1 MTISNETKVGSL
13 TAIAI
18 VFLLLGFN
26 FLKGKSIGGKN
37 AQYFATFTDVQ
48 GLAKGNPVSI
58 SGKETGNIY
67 DIDGGKEMKQLKVTI
82 NMKDDVSIPEDSYAV
97 ISKSLLG
104 AVQLEIKLGNSKNY
118 KKAGDNIQTMATAD
132 FIGDAMKKLDPVLY
146 EVTKAVK
153 ALDTL
158 LLTVNSVVDPNTK
171 NNIRATMENL
181 NKTTASLAVSSASL
195 QGMLNAQTGS
205 IAKTVD
211 NLNSFT
217 GALKNNNEKLTQT
230 MTNVETATGKFAKL
244 DLETTLTNLN
254 GTVSELRSIMTKANS
269 DKGTLGLLMNDP
281 KLYNNLNATSNKLNL
296 LLDDLR
302 LHPKRY
308 VNVSVFGKKDKT
320 TPLMVPLPDTVNAPY
335 YIKP

>member
-18 VFLLLGFN
+18 VLLILGFN
-26 FLKGKSIGGKN
+26 FLKGKSVGGN
-37 AQYFATFTDVQ
+37 NTHYFATFTDVQ
-48 GLAKGNPVSI
+48 GLAKGNPVAI
-58 SGKETGNIY
+58 SGKETGNVY
-67 DIDGGKEMKQLKVTI
+67 EIDGGKDMKQLKVTI
-82 NMKDDVSIPEDSYAV
+82 NMKDEVNIPDDSYAV
-97 ISKSLLG
+97 ITKSLLG
-104 AVQLEIKLGNSKNY
+104 AVQLEIKLGNSKTY
-118 KKAGDNIQTMATAD
+118 KKDGDNIQTVVAAD
-132 FIGDAMKKLDPVLY
+132 LIGDAMKKLDPVLY
-146 EVTKAVK
+146 QVTKAVK
-153 ALDTL
+153 SLDTL

-181 NKTTASLAVSSASL
+181 NKTTASLALSTASL

-217 GALKNNNEKLTQT
+217 GALKNNNDKLTQT
-230 MTNVETATGKFAKL
+230 MANVETATGKFAKL
-244 DLETTLTNLN
+244 DLETTMANLN
-254 GTVSELRSIMTKANS
+254 GSVTELKSILSKANS

-281 KLYNNLNATSNKLNL
+281 KLYNNLNATTNKLNL

-308 VNVSVFGKKDKT
+308 VNISVFGKKDKT
-320 TPLMVPLPDTVNAPY
+320 GPLMVPLPDTVNAPY
-335 YIKP
+335 LIK

>member
-18 VFLLLGFN
+18 VLLILGFS
-26 FLKGKSIGGKN
+26 FLKGKSFSAKN
-37 AQYFATFTDVQ
+37 SRYFAVFSDVQ
-48 GLAKGNPVSI
+48 GLAKGNPVVI
-58 SGKETGNIY
+58 SGKETGNIL
-67 DIDGGKEMKQLKVTI
+67 DIDGGKEMKELKVTI
-82 NMKDDVSIPEDSYAV
+82 NMKDDVNIPEDSYAV

-104 AVQLEIKLGNSKNY
+104 AVQLDIKLGNSKTY
-118 KKAGDNIQTMATAD
+118 KKDGDTIRTIAASD
-132 FIGDAMKKLDPVLY
+132 LIGDAMKKLDPVLL
-146 EVTKAVK
+146 ELSKTLQS
-153 ALDTL
+153 LDSVF
-158 LLTVNSVVDPNTK
+158 LTINSVI
-171 NNIRATMENL
+171 NNNVRGIMHNL
-181 NKTTASLAVSSASL
+181 DKTTSSLAASSASL
-195 QGMLNAQTGS
+195 QTMLQAQSGS
-205 IAKTVD
+205 IAQTVD

-217 GALKNNNEKLTQT
+217 GNLKNNNDKLTQT
-230 MTNVETATGKFAKL
+230 LTNVETATGKFAKL
-244 DLETTLTNLN
+244 DIETTMANLN
-254 GTVSELRSIMTKANS
+254 ASIAQLKTVMDKVNS

-335 YIKP
+335 LPKQ